1 VEALS
6 VEAGETAVNV
16 AIRVVWELEA

>member
-6 VEAGETAVNV
+6 VEAGETAVGA